1 MKYSKIFL
9 YAYIVFAVY
18 FGYTAITR
26 YVNTGVID
34 YPSILLSATAIFV
47 FFFRKNFIK
56 KFDNKNNS
64 K

>member
-9 YAYIVFAVY
+9 YAYIIFAVY
-18 FGYTAITR
+18 FAYVAITK
-26 YVNTGVID
+26 YVNANVID

-47 FFFRKNFIK
+47 FFFRRNFMK
-56 KFDNKNNS
+56 KLEDRDNS

>member
-9 YAYIVFAVY
+9 YAYIIFAVY
-18 FGYTAITR
+18 FAYTAITR
-26 YVNTGVID
+26 YTNTGVID

-47 FFFRKNFIK
+47 FFFRKNFMK
-56 KFDNKNNS
+56 KFDNKDNS